1 MELLNKLREELISLS
16 DEKYKEFHQGLLAGE
31 FNVLG
36 VNVPKMRE
44 ISKRIALELTD
55 DQIEEFINS
64 NSLYYEEKMIKG
76 LIIGYL
82 KKDKKII
89 LDLLNLYV
97 DKIDNWGI
105 CDSFCATLKIIK
117 KENDYFYP
125 FLEECLK
132 SDKEFV
138 VRFAIV
144 CLLNYYVNDEYIDRI
159 IEIIKKDYPDYYY
172 IDMAI
177 AWLICDC
184 FIKYPDKTK
193 PLFDFGLKKFIN
205 NKAIS
210 KINDSFRVSKEE
222 KELLKMKRKNI

>member
-64 NSLYYEEKMIKG
+64 DSLYYEEKMIKG

-89 LDLLNLYV
+89 LDLLDLYV

-125 FLEECLK
+125 FLEKCLK

-138 VRFAIV
+138 VRFAVV
-144 CLLNYYVNDEYIDRI
+144 CLLNHYVNDEYIDRI

-193 PLFDFGLKKFIN
+193 PLFDLDLKKFIN